1 MKNYLAVALL
11 VLPLLGCGGG
21 GGGTSAVNSGIAE
34 PVPVNAVEHITFATR
49 VSQGASLD
57 QARAI
62 VVTGIDQQADQKIA
76 FSKLLERVVAMMG
89 IRSAHAKS
97 VSTSINGLY
106 FLDAG
111 AELRRV
117 DFLESLH
124 PVSGSRSPVSD
135 AALKAAP
142 DHWVP
147 SVKGVFTTPMFVLQS
162 VSNLYK
168 PNKAGA
174 IDRDDSSTRCP
185 VLAIERSTGKMACI
199 SVEPWCEKFINC
211 GNTFGNT
218 SIQSNGRGDIVYL
231 QDVHHNLIK
240 LDMSSFP
247 AITLTPLTDGDK
259 DGFIQSLVVNKD
271 GDAYVNIDTRVEFQN
286 IFRIYKNTGGYENLT
301 RSGIFKFVNCPFS
314 GPDDLKD
321 IHLSQDANN
330 FYFADESNRYW
341 KISKDLKGGFG
352 SPAQLKTGF
361 QLEISSGNNC
371 ASLVKDDH
379 YVHSIP
385 DPQWRK
391 DFVTELASPKIFQG
405 NDTPRKIDFSGQ
417 LNRVVGLH
425 SYAGFL
431 VVWGK
436 DAKEKDILVKYNKA
450 TGAKFSFYG
459 ADAPYLLLSIAV
471 SAVGDVTAVVQ
482 NPATEVR
489 HLAALQTTSLNSI
502 ELIKP
507 LESEPVQI
515 ISPH

>member
-21 GGGTSAVNSGIAE
+21 GDSTANSGNASLI
-34 PVPVNAVEHITFATR
+34 PVNAIDHITFAKT
-49 VSQGASLD
+49 VSDGASLD

-62 VVTGIDQQADQKIA
+62 VVTGIDQQVDRTIS
-76 FSKLLERVVAMMG
+76 FSNLFKHVVAMMS

-111 AELRRV
+111 AELHRV

-135 AALKAAP
+135 AVLKAAP
-142 DHWVP
+142 DHLVP

-168 PNKAGA
+168 PNKEGA
-174 IDRDDSSTRCP
+174 IVRDDGSTRCP
-185 VLAIERSTGKMACI
+185 VLAIERSTGKIECI
-199 SVEPWCEKFINC
+199 SVEPWCEKFTNC

-240 LDMSSFP
+240 LDMSNFP
-247 AITLTPLTDGDK
+247 SIVLTQLTDGEK
-259 DGFIQSLVVNKD
+259 DGFIQSLVVNQD
-271 GDAYVNIDTRVEFQN
+271 GDAYVNIDTRVEYQN
-286 IFRIYKNTGGYENLT
+286 LFRIYKNTGGYESLT
-301 RSGIFKFVNCPFS
+301 NSGNFKFVNCPFS
-314 GPDDLKD
+314 GPDNLKD
-321 IHLSQDANN
+321 ANLNQDANN

-341 KISKDLKGGFG
+341 KVSKDGKSGFG
-352 SPAQLKTGF
+352 SPVQLKIGF

-371 ASLVKDDH
+371 ASLVKDDQ
-379 YVHSIP
+379 YAHSIP

-391 DFVTELASPKIFQG
+391 SFVTELASPKIFQG
-405 NDTPRKIDFSGQ
+405 NDTPRKIDFSAQ
-417 LNRVVGLH
+417 LNRIVGLQ
-425 SYAGFL
+425 SYTGFL
-431 VVWGK
+431 LVWGK
-436 DAKEKDILVKYNKA
+436 DGQEKDILVKYNKA
-450 TGAKFSFYG
+450 TGTKFVFYG
-459 ADAPYLLLSIAV
+459 TDAPYKVLSIAV
-471 SAVGDVTAVVQ
+471 SSVGEVTAVVQ
-482 NPATEVR
+482 NPSTEGR
-489 HLAALQTTSLNSI
+489 HLAALGTTSLNSI

-507 LESEPVQI
+507 LESEPVQL
-515 ISPH
+515 ISPK

>member
-1 MKNYLAVALL
+1 MKSYLVVALL
-11 VLPLLGCGGG
+11 VLPLFGCGGG
-21 GGGTSAVNSGIAE
+21 GVGASAVDSGNTAL
-34 PVPVNAVEHITFATR
+34 VPVNAIDHITFANR

-62 VVTGIDQQADQKIA
+62 VVTSIDQQVDQKIA
-76 FSKLLERVVAMMG
+76 FSNLLDRVVAMMG
-89 IRSAHAKS
+89 IRPAHAKS

-111 AELRRV
+111 AALHRV

-124 PVSGSRSPVSD
+124 PVSGSRSPISD

-147 SVKGVFTTPMFVLQS
+147 SVRGVFTTPLFVLQS

-168 PNKAGA
+168 PNKEGA
-174 IDRDDSSTRCP
+174 INRDDVSTRCP

-199 SVEPWCEKFINC
+199 SVEPWCEKFTNC

-218 SIQSNGRGDIVYL
+218 SIQSNGRGEIVYL

-247 AITLTPLTDGDK
+247 AIVLTQLTDGEK

-271 GDAYVNIDTRVEFQN
+271 GDAYVNIDTRVEYQN
-286 IFRIYKNTGGYENLT
+286 LFRIYKNTGGYESLT
-301 RSGIFKFVNCPFS
+301 HSGIFKFVNCPFS
-314 GPDDLKD
+314 GPDDPKD
-321 IHLSQDANN
+321 ANHHQDANN

-341 KISKDLKGGFG
+341 KVSKDGKGGFG
-352 SPAQLKTGF
+352 SPAQLKPGF

-371 ASLVKDDH
+371 ASLVKDDQ

-391 DFVTELASPKIFQG
+391 SFVTELTSPIIFQG

-417 LNRVVGLH
+417 LNRIVGLH
-425 SYAGFL
+425 SYTGFL

-436 DAKEKDILVKYNKA
+436 DAQEHDILVKYNKA

-471 SAVGDVTAVVQ
+471 SAFGDVTAVVQ

-502 ELIKP
+502 ALIKP

-515 ISPH
+515 ISPN